1 MMRPL
6 MAALGA
12 AVLSTPPAVA
22 ADIDVG
28 RQRATQCSSCH
39 GVNGRSP
46 VPNYPNLAGQ
56 NALYI
61 QYALELYREEAR
73 TGGLA
78 GLMHVQAAPLTDE
91 DIANLAAYFGSL
103 D

>member
-1 MMRPL
+1 MVRYL
-6 MAALGA
+6 MAAVFG
-12 AVLSTPPAVA
+12 AVLTSPPVAA

-28 RQRATQCSSCH
+28 RQRAAQCASCH
-39 GVNGRSP
+39 GVDGRSP

-61 QYALELYREEAR
+61 QYALKLYRDEAR

-91 DIANLAAYFGSL
+91 DIANLAVYFGSL

>member
-1 MMRPL
+1 MVRPL
-6 MAALGA
+6 LAALFG
-12 AVLSTPPAVA
+12 AVLLSPPAAA
-22 ADIDVG
+22 ADIDTG
-28 RQRATQCSSCH
+28 RQRAAQCSSCH

-61 QYALELYREEAR
+61 QYTLELYRDEAR